1 MNNNVNSDQSSS
13 RNVASSSLT
22 RYSTPTLSRR
32 SSLKTSSRVSASPG
46 SGSVRGGVS
55 KIRRIRGTSKTSK
68 SKRKSTKNIELA
80 TNNSDNDATDE
91 MEDDDI
97 DSLGRQLDSNEASV
111 PLNVSAASADTVVN
125 KHSNTRR
132 KSQTHAA
139 EYFVL
144 VKETGKYKCTICAQV
159 KKSLLLFQQRPSYF

>member
-1 MNNNVNSDQSSS
+1 
-13 RNVASSSLT
+13 
-22 RYSTPTLSRR
+22 
-32 SSLKTSSRVSASPG
+32 
-46 SGSVRGGVS
+46 
-55 KIRRIRGTSKTSK
+55 
-68 SKRKSTKNIELA
+68 
-80 TNNSDNDATDE
+80 

-97 DSLGRQLDSNEASV
+97 DSLGRQRDSNEASV

-159 KKSLLLFQQRPSYF
+159 KKVSCYFSNVFFIFNSGIRKYFIFRF